1 MYAEENLKRNV
12 LRRRRNQNALKN
24 VAVCAPKIRNVNTK
38 TNPRNVSKKINPKN
52 VSKKINPKNVTVSH
66 KQKNAKVLPHLKVR
80 RNVNAREEK
89 PRQEFQD
96 QHPTP

>member
-52 VSKKINPKNVTVSH
+52 VTVSH

>member
-52 VSKKINPKNVTVSH
+52 VTASH